1 VKSPETATSIPL
13 TAAPAAATKI
23 PASGKMRLIRELL
36 SPYHGWIVI
45 ILLAMVVETA
55 MSLAAPWPLKVI
67 LDNVVGTHKAP
78 EWLVPFRGSLLG
90 GHKMELAVLAG
101 IATVVIAALG
111 AVASYIDNYYTES
124 VGQWVAHDLRMRVYD
139 HLQHLSLGFYE
150 THQTGA
156 LLSTITDDIAT
167 IQGFASSSTLD
178 ILVDLLTIF
187 GMFGIML
194 WLEFDFALIAVAL
207 APFLLLFV
215 ARLNRAVKRA
225 THEVR
230 HHQSDIVAVVAQGL
244 ESIRVVKAFGRQELE
259 ESRLYD
265 VSHATVDAALKA
277 RRMKSLLSPT
287 VTVVVALCTG
297 FVLWRGTLL
306 VLANAMTVGALTV
319 FLAYLAKFFKPV
331 QDLAKMSNTLA
342 QTAVAMERVQ
352 AILDTQATVPERP
365 DAREP
370 GTIKGAIA
378 FDHVAFGYDPAVP
391 VLRDVN
397 FNIDAGQLI
406 GVVGATGGGK
416 STVVGLIPRF
426 YDPGAGRVL
435 VDGVDVR
442 EFKLEGLRSQ
452 IGFVL
457 QDTVLFCG
465 TVRDNIAYGRPGAS
479 EEDIIVAAKLA
490 NAHEFIVRMPKAY
503 DSLVGERGLTLSGGQ
518 RQRIGIARAIIRDA
532 PILILDEPTAAL
544 DTESEKLV
552 IDALEQLMKGRT
564 VITIAHRLSTIRD
577 AHKILVLKDGVV
589 FEEGSH
595 DELVARGGFYAE
607 LYRVQIGPAPAHEQ
621 R

>member
-1 VKSPETATSIPL
+1 MKSPEITTSLPL
-13 TAAPAAATKI
+13 TAVTRPAEAPTG
-23 PASGKMRLIRELL
+23 GKMRLASELL
-36 SPYHGWIVI
+36 RPYHGWLII
-45 ILLAMVVETA
+45 ILLAMLVETA

-78 EWLVPFRGSLLG
+78 EWLAPFQSSLF
-90 GHKMELAVLAG
+90 GHSKMQLAALAG
-101 IATVVIAALG
+101 IATVLIAALG

-139 HLQHLSLGFYE
+139 HLQHLSLGYYDS
-150 THQTGA
+150 HQTGA
-156 LLSTITDDIAT
+156 LLSTITDDVKT
-167 IQGFASSSTLD
+167 IQGFASSATLG
-178 ILVDLLTIF
+178 ILVDILTIV
-187 GMFGIML
+187 GMLGVMF
-194 WLEFDFALIAVAL
+194 WLEFDFALMAVAVV
-207 APFLLLFV
+207 PFLLLFV

-230 HHQSDIVAVVAQGL
+230 HHQSDIVAVVQQGL
-244 ESIRVVKAFGRQELE
+244 ESIRVVQAFGRQELE

-265 VSHATVDAALKA
+265 VSRATTDAALAA
-277 RRMKSLLSPT
+277 RRVKSLLSPA

-297 FVLWRGTLL
+297 FVLWRGTAL
-306 VLANAMTVGALTV
+306 VLADMMTVGALTV
-319 FLAYLAKFFKPV
+319 FLAYLSKFFKPV

-352 AILDTQATVPERP
+352 AILNTVAIVPERF

-370 GTIKGAIA
+370 EWLKGAIV
-378 FDHVAFGYDPAVP
+378 FDHVVFGYDPKIP

-397 FNIDAGQLI
+397 FSIAPGQLVGI
-406 GVVGATGGGK
+406 VGATGGGK

-435 VDGVDVR
+435 IDDVDLRDY
-442 EFKLEGLRSQ
+442 KLQGLRSK

-457 QDTVLFCG
+457 QDTVLFRG
-465 TVRDNIAYGRPGAS
+465 TVRDNIAYGRPDAS
-479 EEDIIVAAKLA
+479 EDEIVAAAKLA
-490 NAHEFIVRMPKAY
+490 NADEFIVRMPKGY
-503 DSLVGERGLTLSGGQ
+503 DSMVGERGLTLSGGQ
-518 RQRIGIARAIIRDA
+518 RQRIGIARAIIRNA

-552 IDALEQLMKGRT
+552 IDALERLMKGRT

-577 AHKILVLKDGVV
+577 AHKIIVLKDGVV
-589 FEEGSH
+589 AEEGTH
-595 DELVARGGFYAE
+595 DELLAGGGFYAE
-607 LYRVQIGPAPAHEQ
+607 LYRVQIGQPAKA
-621 R
+621 

>member
-1 VKSPETATSIPL
+1 MKTPELTATR
-13 TAAPAAATKI
+13 APAVLAPQAEA
-23 PASGKMRLIRELL
+23 PASRSKMHLVGELI
-36 SPYHGWIVI
+36 SPYRGWVTI
-45 ILLAMVVETA
+45 ILLAMLVETA

-78 EWLVPFRGSLLG
+78 EWLAPFRSSLMG
-90 GHKMELAVLAG
+90 GHKMELAIVAG

-139 HLQHLSLGFYE
+139 HLQHLSLGFYDS
-150 THQTGA
+150 HQTGA
-156 LLSTITDDIAT
+156 LLSTITDDIKT

-178 ILVDLLTIF
+178 ILVDLLTIV

-194 WLEFDFALIAVAL
+194 WLEFDFALIAIAL

-259 ESRLYD
+259 ESRLYN
-265 VSHATVDAALKA
+265 VSQATVDAALKA
-277 RRMKSLLSPT
+277 RQMKSLLSPA
-287 VTVVVALCTG
+287 VTIVVALCTG
-297 FVLWRGTLL
+297 FVLWRGTVL
-306 VLANAMTVGALTV
+306 VLANVMTVGALTV

-352 AILDTQATVPERP
+352 AIFDTRAMVREGP

-370 GTIKGAIA
+370 GSLKGAIT
-378 FDHVAFGYDPAVP
+378 FDHVAFGYDPAIP

-397 FNIDAGQLI
+397 FNIGPGQMV

-435 VDGVDVR
+435 IDGIDVR
-442 EFKLEGLRSQ
+442 EFKLGGLRSQ

-457 QDTVLFCG
+457 QDTVLFRG
-465 TVRDNIAYGRPGAS
+465 TVRDNIAYGRPDAS

-490 NAHEFIVRMPKAY
+490 NADEFIARMPKGY
-503 DSLVGERGLTLSGGQ
+503 ESLVGERGLTLSGGQ
-518 RQRIGIARAIIRDA
+518 RQRIGIARAIIRNA

-552 IDALEQLMKGRT
+552 IDALERLMKGRT

-577 AHKILVLKDGVV
+577 SDKILVLKDGVV
-589 FEEGSH
+589 FEEGTH

-607 LYRVQIGPAPAHEQ
+607 LYHVQFGQPPKA
-621 R
+621 